1 MSYSNGLLSS
11 NTNNILTVKGPRGE
25 SGVGFK
31 LTSSGDYDINN
42 KIMYHIKTQD
52 DVPDDSDYDSIK
64 KDYGSAVNKEY
75 LKNNFLKRDSKTQT
89 FFDLKGYSIQNSE
102 VYDQNSWND
111 KTITNKQYVDM
122 KDDLKADKTELN
134 KKADLSTNDEQTFK
148 SIINVPDFDPGYSNM
163 TNVMNKRYIDQKLD
177 MKTTILQKIKSR
189 LQVPDFDGSKTNQ
202 SDVANIKYLKLKYL
216 NKEDGGQLQ
225 NSILFNSFHSD
236 QKRQIFYLGSP
247 LYPSSAVPRS
257 FLENALKSKAD
268 KNDVTNALKSKAD
281 KNDVILLDD
290 SKLIQADLKMGNH
303 KITQLKNPT
312 DDQDVVNKKYV
323 DSQISKTIG
332 TANDENVFRY
342 IMEYHNSQLSE
353 ENDVELGDIKKYNL
367 SPHQINKNTIDMNLL
382 LDTSKGYYSSRI
394 GVNLYPLSNDDYTL
408 CFELMW
414 PSSDVESIFLNGVS
428 SVETVHNVKKK
439 TLFSRKYSRLICQF
453 TKSQNAY
460 NNYLFIDIEI
470 KLNAGVSYPSKFQT
484 YFVIYGVVSLQSDI
498 NPGLY
503 DALYFIEN
511 GFVYFNKEIDMQGN
525 KIVGL
530 GDNINNDSGA
540 VNLKQLNTAISTSK
554 KDINDST
561 VTLIKALQ
569 PKSYYTEIFETY
581 FDITDPNNFIVDDTY
596 GAEVKYVKC
605 QNDNGFI
612 VTEYMKDDFDLSL
625 FNKQLGTVLNGS
637 VISLSKTIS
646 TNKYTIFISFK
657 HNTAF
662 TDASKNLVG
671 FGGVTND
678 KKFTYSDPRYSI
690 NNQKFIIDNQN
701 DNNHQ
706 LSMLSQYQNKN
717 LFMWIMKNGN
727 NVRYGLVNGA
737 YLDKTVNVRSVT
749 TRNIIIELPYK
760 IKRIGISTNAYSF
773 SSKEFNKICF
783 LEKGNGVY
791 FI

>member
-1 MSYSNGLLSS
+1 M
-11 NTNNILTVKGPRGE
+11 T
-25 SGVGFK
+25 
-31 LTSSGDYDINN
+31 
-42 KIMYHIKTQD
+42 
-52 DVPDDSDYDSIK
+52 DV
-64 KDYGSAVNKEY
+64 V
-75 LKNNFLKRDSKTQT
+75 
-89 FFDLKGYSIQNSE
+89 
-102 VYDQNSWND
+102 
-111 KTITNKQYVDM
+111 
-122 KDDLKADKTELN
+122 
-134 KKADLSTNDEQTFK
+134 
-148 SIINVPDFDPGYSNM
+148 
-163 TNVMNKRYIDQKLD
+163 
-177 MKTTILQKIKSR
+177 
-189 LQVPDFDGSKTNQ
+189 
-202 SDVANIKYLKLKYL
+202 NIKYLQQKYL
-216 NKEDGGQLQ
+216 QLEKINQLQ
-225 NSILFNSFHSD
+225 DSLLFNSFHSD
-236 QKRQIFYLGSP
+236 DKRQIYHLGTP
-247 LYPSSAVPRS
+247 LYQSSATTKSYVDSELQKKP
-257 FLENALKSKAD
+257 NKAYIDAGLKNKPNID
-268 KNDVTNALKSKAD
+268 KTM
-281 KNDVILLDD
+281 LLDG
-290 SKLIQADLKMGNH
+290 SQIMQADLKMGNH

-323 DSQISKTIG
+323 DSQISTTIG
-332 TANDENVFRY
+332 IANDENAFRY
-342 IMEYHNSQLSE
+342 IMEYHNSQLTE

-414 PSSDVESIFLNGVS
+414 LSSDVESIFLNGVS
-428 SVETVHNVKKK
+428 SIETVHNVKKK

-511 GFVYFNKEIDMQGN
+511 GLVYFNKEIDMHGN

-530 GDNINNDSGA
+530 GDNTNYESGA
-540 VNLKQLNTAISTSK
+540 VNLKQLNTAISTSE

-561 VTLIKALQ
+561 VTLIKVLQ

-605 QNDNGFI
+605 QNDNGYI
-612 VTEYMKDDFDLSL
+612 TTEYMKDDFDLSL
-625 FNKQLGTVLNGS
+625 FDKQLGTVLNGS

-662 TDASKNLVG
+662 TNASKNLVG
-671 FGGVTND
+671 FGGITND

-690 NNQKFIIDNQN
+690 NNQKLIIDNQN

-706 LSMLSQYQNKN
+706 LSVLSQYQNKN
-717 LFMWIMKNGN
+717 LFVWIMKNGN

>member
-1 MSYSNGLLSS
+1 MGLFNDKQISQTPE
-11 NTNNILTVKGPRGE
+11 NVCQQGPPGI
-25 SGVGFK
+25 GFK
-31 LTSSGDYDINN
+31 MTSHGNYDMDN
-42 KIMYHIKTQD
+42 KILFNVKTQD
-52 DVPDDSDYDSIK
+52 DVPDDSDYNTIK
-64 KDYGSAVNKEY
+64 KDYESVVNKEY
-75 LKNNFLKRDSKTQT
+75 LINHFLKRDKTDV
-89 FFDLKGYSIQNSE
+89 FFDLKGLSLQNSE
-102 VYDQNSWND
+102 VYNPNSWD
-111 KTITNKQYVDM
+111 ARTITNKEYVDLR
-122 KDDLKADKTELN
+122 DNLKADKTELVR
-134 KKADLSTNDEQTFK
+134 KADLETNDEQTFK
-148 SIINVPDFDPGYSNM
+148 GILNVPDFDPGYSNM
-163 TNVMNKRYIDQKLD
+163 TNVMNKKYIDQKLD
-177 MKTTILQKIKSR
+177 MKTTVLQKIKSR
-189 LQVPDFDGSKTNQ
+189 LQVPDYNGSYTNQ
-202 SDVANIKYLKLKYL
+202 NDVPNLKYLSLKYL
-216 NKEDGGQLQ
+216 NKEAGGQLQ
-225 NSILFNSFHSD
+225 NSILFNSFHTD
-236 QKRQIFYLGSP
+236 EKKQIYYLGKP
-247 LYPSSAVPRS
+247 LYNTSATNKLYVDSELQKKP
-257 FLENALKSKAD
+257 NKAYVDAGLKKKPNID
-268 KNDVTNALKSKAD
+268 KTM
-281 KNDVILLDD
+281 LLVG
-290 SKLIQADLKMGNH
+290 SQTMQADLKMGNH

-323 DSQISKTIG
+323 DSQISTTIG
-332 TANDENVFRY
+332 IANDENAFRY
-342 IMEYHNSQLSE
+342 IMEYHNSQLTE

-414 PSSDVESIFLNGVS
+414 ISSDVKSIFLNGVS
-428 SVETVHNVKKK
+428 SIETVHNVKKK

-484 YFVIYGVVSLQSDI
+484 YFVIYGVVSLQLD
-498 NPGLY
+498 
-503 DALYFIEN
+503 
-511 GFVYFNKEIDMQGN
+511 N

-581 FDITDPNNFIVDDTY
+581 FDITGPNNFIVDDTY

-605 QNDNGFI
+605 QNDNAYI
-612 VTEYMKDDFDLSL
+612 TTEYMKDDFDLSL
-625 FNKQLGTVLNGS
+625 FDKQSGTVLNGAI
-637 VISLSKTIS
+637 ISLSKTIS

-657 HNTAF
+657 HNTTF
-662 TDASKNLVG
+662 TDATKNLIG
-671 FGGVTND
+671 FGGITND

-690 NNQKFIIDNQN
+690 NNQKLIIDNQN

-706 LSMLSQYQNKN
+706 LSVLSQYQNKN
-717 LFMWIMKNGN
+717 LFIWIMKNGN

-737 YLDKTVNVRSVT
+737 YLDKNVNVRSVT

-783 LEKGNGVY
+783 LEKADGVY

>member
-1 MSYSNGLLSS
+1 MGFINDKHEFIH
-11 NTNNILTVKGPRGE
+11 TNNIAGIRGKD
-25 SGVGFK
+25 GVGFK
-31 LTSSGDYDINN
+31 LTTSGDYDIDGKILFNTRTN
-42 KIMYHIKTQD
+42 KDANED
-52 DVPDDSDYDSIK
+52 DDYDTIK
-64 KDYGSAVNKEY
+64 KDYQSVPNKKY
-75 LKNNFLKRDSKTQT
+75 LYNHFLKRNKSGI
-89 FFDLKGYSIQNSE
+89 FYDLRGLSIQNSE
-102 VYDQNSWND
+102 VYNPSTWND
-111 KTITNKQYVDM
+111 KTITNKEYVDLR
-122 KDDLKADKTELN
+122 DNLKADKSDLD
-134 KKADLSTNDEQTFK
+134 KKADLQTVNEQTFM
-148 SIINVPDFDPGYSNM
+148 SMINVPDFDSGYSNM
-163 TNVMNKRYIDQKLD
+163 TNVMNKKYIDKKLD
-177 MKTTILQKIKSR
+177 VETNVVQKIKSR
-189 LQVPDFDGSKTNQ
+189 LQVPMFDVNLNSEK
-202 SDVANIKYLKLKYL
+202 DVPNIKYISLKYL
-216 NKEDGGQLQ
+216 NKETGGQLQ
-225 NSILFNSFHSD
+225 NSILFNSFHTD
-236 QKRQIFYLGSP
+236 IKRQIFYLGKP
-247 LYPSSAVPRS
+247 LYNTSATNKEYVDSELQKKPNR
-257 FLENALKSKAD
+257 AYVDAGLKNKPNID
-268 KNDVTNALKSKAD
+268 RTM
-281 KNDVILLDD
+281 LLNG
-290 SKLIQADLKMGNH
+290 SQTMQADLKMGNH

-332 TANDENVFRY
+332 TANDENAFRY
-342 IMEYHNSQLSE
+342 IMEYHNSQLTE

-414 PSSDVESIFLNGVS
+414 ISSDVESIFLNGVS
-428 SVETVHNVKKK
+428 SIETVHNVKKK

-503 DALYFIEN
+503 DAFYFIEN

-605 QNDNGFI
+605 QNDNSYI
-612 VTEYMKDDFDLSL
+612 TTEYMKDDFDLSL
-625 FNKQLGTVLNGS
+625 FDKQLGTNLNGAI
-637 VISLSKTIS
+637 VSLSKAIT

-657 HNTAF
+657 HNTTF
-662 TDASKNLVG
+662 TDAKKKIVG
-671 FGGVTND
+671 FGGITND
-678 KKFTYSDPRYSI
+678 KKFIYSDPRYSI
-690 NNQKFIIDNQN
+690 NNQKLIIDNQN
-701 DNNHQ
+701 DNNYQ
-706 LSMLSQYQNKN
+706 LSVLNQYQNKN

-727 NVRYGLVNGA
+727 NLRYGLVNGS
-737 YLDKTVNVRSVT
+737 YLDKTINVRNVT
-749 TRNIIIELPYK
+749 TKNIIIAELPRAPKAPAGGAPYP
-760 IKRIGISTNAYSF
+760 
-773 SSKEFNKICF
+773 
-783 LEKGNGVY
+783 
-791 FI
+791 

>member
-1 MSYSNGLLSS
+1 MGFINDKHEFIH
-11 NTNNILTVKGPRGE
+11 TNNIAGIRGKDI
-25 SGVGFK
+25 GVGFK
-31 LTSSGDYDINN
+31 LTTSGDYDIDGKILFNTRTN
-42 KIMYHIKTQD
+42 KDANED
-52 DVPDDSDYDSIK
+52 DDYDTIK
-64 KDYGSAVNKEY
+64 KDYQSVPNKEY
-75 LKNNFLKRDSKTQT
+75 LNNHFLKRNKSGI
-89 FFDLKGYSIQNSE
+89 FYDLRGLSIQNSE
-102 VYDQNSWND
+102 VYNPNSWTP
-111 KTITNKQYVDM
+111 KTITNKEYVDM
-122 KDDLKADKTELN
+122 KDNLKADKTDLN
-134 KKADLSTNDEQTFK
+134 KKADLETSDEQTFK
-148 SIINVPDFDPGYSNM
+148 GILNVPDFDSGYSNM
-163 TNVMNKRYIDQKLD
+163 SNVMNKKYIDQKLD
-177 MKTTILQKIKSR
+177 KKTTVLQTLKSR
-189 LQVPDFDGSKTNQ
+189 VQVPNYDASSSNE
-202 SDVANIKYLKLKYL
+202 SDVPNIKYLSDKYL
-216 NKEDGGQLQ
+216 NKEAGGQLQ
-225 NSILFNSFHSD
+225 NSILFNSFHTDS
-236 QKRQIFYLGSP
+236 KRQIYYLGNP
-247 LYPSSAVPRS
+247 LYDSSAT
-257 FLENALKSKAD
+257 NKAYVD
-268 KNDVTNALKSKAD
+268 SEIQKVTFNTSSVVLIDGSHIMTGD
-281 KNDVILLDD
+281 LD
-290 SKLIQADLKMGNH
+290 MGNN
-303 KITQLKNPT
+303 KIISLEKPT
-312 DDQDVVNKKYV
+312 NDTDAVNKKYV
-323 DSQISKTIG
+323 DSQISKTVV

-342 IMEYHNSQLSE
+342 VMEYHDSQLTE
-353 ENDVELGDIKKYNL
+353 ENDVELGDVKKYNL

-394 GVNLYPLSNDDYTL
+394 GVNLYPLYNDDYTL
-408 CFELMW
+408 CFELIW
-414 PSSDVESIFLNGVS
+414 SSSDVESIFLNGVS

-503 DALYFIEN
+503 DALYFTEN
-511 GFVYFNKEIDMQGN
+511 GFVYFNEEIDMQGN

-530 GDNINNDSGA
+530 GDNTNDDSGA
-540 VNLKQLNTAISTSK
+540 VNLKQLNTAISNSTK
-554 KDINDST
+554 NINDSIG
-561 VTLIKALQ
+561 TLIKPLQ
-569 PKSYYTEIFETY
+569 PKSYYTEIFETF
-581 FDITDPNNFIVDDTY
+581 FDITNANNFIVDDTF

-605 QNDNGFI
+605 QNDNGYI
-612 VTEYMKDDFDLSL
+612 ITEYMKDDFDLSL

-662 TDASKNLVG
+662 TDATKNLVG
-671 FGGVTND
+671 FGGITND

-690 NNQKFIIDNQN
+690 NNQKLIIDNQN
-701 DNNHQ
+701 NNNHQ
-706 LSMLSQYQNKN
+706 LSVLSQYQNKN

-737 YLDKTVNVRSVT
+737 YIDKTVNVRNVN

-783 LEKGNGVY
+783 LERGDGVY

>member
-11 NTNNILTVKGPRGE
+11 NTNNILTVKGPQGE
-25 SGVGFK
+25 PGVGFK
-31 LTSSGDYDINN
+31 LTSSGDYDIDN
-42 KIMYHIKTQD
+42 KIVYHIKTQD

-64 KDYGSAVNKEY
+64 KDDGSVVNKEY

-102 VYDQNSWND
+102 VYDPNSWND
-111 KTITNKQYVDM
+111 KTITNKQYVDLR
-122 KDDLKADKTELN
+122 DNLKADKTELN

-177 MKTTILQKIKSR
+177 MKTTVLQTLKSR
-189 LQVPDFDGSKTNQ
+189 VQVPNFDVNLNSEK
-202 SDVANIKYLKLKYL
+202 DVPNIKYISLKYL
-216 NKEDGGQLQ
+216 NKETGGQLQ
-225 NSILFNSFHSD
+225 NSILFNSFHTD
-236 QKRQIFYLGSP
+236 IKRQIYYLGKP
-247 LYPSSAVPRS
+247 LHNTSATNKEYVDSELQKKP
-257 FLENALKSKAD
+257 NKAYVDAGLKNKPNID
-268 KNDVTNALKSKAD
+268 KTM
-281 KNDVILLDD
+281 LLNG
-290 SKLIQADLKMGNH
+290 SQTMQADLKMGNH

-312 DDQDVVNKKYV
+312 DNQDVANKKYV

-332 TANDENVFRY
+332 TANYENAFRY
-342 IMEYHNSQLSE
+342 IMEYHNSQLTE

-394 GVNLYPLSNDDYTL
+394 GVNLYPLYNDDYTL

-414 PSSDVESIFLNGVS
+414 ISSDVESIFLNGVS
-428 SVETVHNVKKK
+428 SIETVHNVNKK

-470 KLNAGVSYPSKFQT
+470 KLNAGVSYTSKFQT

-530 GDNINNDSGA
+530 GDNINNDSEA

-561 VTLIKALQ
+561 VTLMKALQ
-569 PKSYYTEIFETY
+569 HKSYYTEIFETY

-605 QNDNGFI
+605 QNDNGYI
-612 VTEYMKDDFDLSL
+612 TTEYMKDDFDLSL
-625 FNKQLGTVLNGS
+625 FDKQLGTVLNGS

-657 HNTAF
+657 HNTTF
-662 TDASKNLVG
+662 TDATKNLVG
-671 FGGVTND
+671 FGGITND

-690 NNQKFIIDNQN
+690 NNQKLIIDNQN

-706 LSMLSQYQNKN
+706 LSVLSQYQNKN

-737 YLDKTVNVRSVT
+737 YLNKTVNVRNVT

-783 LEKGNGVY
+783 LEKADGVY

>member
-1 MSYSNGLLSS
+1 MGLFNDKQISQ
-11 NTNNILTVKGPRGE
+11 TPEVVGQQGPPGPK
-25 SGVGFK
+25 GVGFK
-31 LTSSGDYDINN
+31 MTTHGNYDMDN
-42 KIMYHIKTQD
+42 KILFNVKTQD
-52 DVPDDSDYDSIK
+52 DVPDDSDYNTIK
-64 KDYGSAVNKEY
+64 KDYESVVNKEY

-102 VYDQNSWND
+102 VYDPNSWND

-134 KKADLSTNDEQTFK
+134 KKADISTNDEQTFK
-148 SIINVPDFDPGYSNM
+148 SIINVPDFHPGYSNM

-177 MKTTILQKIKSR
+177 MKTTVLQTLKSR
-189 LQVPDFDGSKTNQ
+189 VQVPNFDVKLNSEK
-202 SDVANIKYLKLKYL
+202 DVPNIKYISLKYL
-216 NKEDGGQLQ
+216 NKETGGQLQ
-225 NSILFNSFHSD
+225 NSILFTSFHTD
-236 QKRQIFYLGSP
+236 IKRQIYYLGKP
-247 LYPSSAVPRS
+247 LFNTSATNKEYVDSELQKKP
-257 FLENALKSKAD
+257 NKAYVDAGLKNKPNID
-268 KNDVTNALKSKAD
+268 KTM
-281 KNDVILLDD
+281 LLNG
-290 SKLIQADLKMGNH
+290 SQTMQADLKMGNH

-332 TANDENVFRY
+332 TANDENAFRY
-342 IMEYHNSQLSE
+342 IMEYHNSQLTE

-367 SPHQINKNTIDMNLL
+367 SPHQINKNTIEMNLL
-382 LDTSKGYYSSRI
+382 LDSSKGYYSSRI
-394 GVNLYPLSNDDYTL
+394 GINLYPLYNDDYTL

-484 YFVIYGVVSLQSDI
+484 YFIIYGVVSLQSDI

-503 DALYFIEN
+503 DALYFTEN

-530 GDNINNDSGA
+530 GDNINDESGA

-554 KDINDST
+554 KDINDSIG
-561 VTLIKALQ
+561 TLIKALQ
-569 PKSYYTEIFETY
+569 PKSYYTEIFETF
-581 FDITDPNNFIVDDTY
+581 FDITDANNFILDDTF
-596 GAEVKYVKC
+596 GAEVEYVKC
-605 QNDNGFI
+605 QNDNGYI
-612 VTEYMKDDFDLSL
+612 TTEYRKDDFDLSL
-625 FNKQLGTVLNGS
+625 FDKQLGTVLNGS
-637 VISLSKTIS
+637 VISLRKTIS

-657 HNTAF
+657 HNTTF
-662 TDASKNLVG
+662 TDATKNLVG
-671 FGGVTND
+671 FGGITNN

-690 NNQKFIIDNQN
+690 NNQKLIIDNQN

-706 LSMLSQYQNKN
+706 LSVLSQY
-717 LFMWIMKNGN
+717 
-727 NVRYGLVNGA
+727 
-737 YLDKTVNVRSVT
+737 
-749 TRNIIIELPYK
+749 
-760 IKRIGISTNAYSF
+760 
-773 SSKEFNKICF
+773 
-783 LEKGNGVY
+783 
-791 FI
+791 